1 MLGKL
6 LHTRSRDFGFD
17 PHIVYTDDNWEV
29 VLASVKTLDTVCL
42 MATQYQH
49 YYTDEELIWIPLKDK
64 HSFFPIGL
72 ATKTTSKTSPIVT
85 ELMQLLRQL

>member
-1 MLGKL
+1 
-6 LHTRSRDFGFD
+6 
-17 PHIVYTDDNWEV
+17 
-29 VLASVKTLDTVCL
+29 

-85 ELMQLLRQL
+85 ELIQLLRQL